1 MSQRDGQPV
10 AGQGGAIDY
19 TPVERVVLTAEQ
31 AVAYLALPSRKALQ
45 HLVDARRLVPL
56 TYAKKHRFHRDE
68 LDRFLAEQ
76 LAQERQRRGVPH

>member
-1 MSQRDGQPV
+1 MSQRDGQSA

-19 TPVERVVLTAEQ
+19 IPVERVVFTAAQ

-45 HLVDARRLVPL
+45 RLVDLRGLVPL
-56 TYAKKHRFHRDE
+56 TYAKEHRFHRDE

-76 LAQERQRRGVPH
+76 LGQERQRRGVPH

>member
-1 MSQRDGQPV
+1 MSQREGQPV
-10 AGQGGAIDY
+10 AGQGGGIDF
-19 TPVERVVLTAEQ
+19 TAVERVVFPAEQ
-31 AVAYLALPSRKALQ
+31 AVVYLALPSRKALQ

-56 TYAKKHRFHRDE
+56 TYAKEHGFHRDE